1 MRKEN
6 PMTQEL
12 LALKNDLIALTQLL
26 GMEPPN
32 EIHD

>member
-1 MRKEN
+1 
-6 PMTQEL
+6 MTQEL
-12 LALKNDLIALTQLL
+12 LALKNDLIALTQIL

>member
-1 MRKEN
+1 
-6 PMTQEL
+6 MTQEL
-12 LALKNDLIALTQLL
+12 LALKNDLIALTLLL

>member
-1 MRKEN
+1 
-6 PMTQEL
+6 MTQEL
-12 LALKNDLIALTQLL
+12 AALKADLIALTQLL

>member
-1 MRKEN
+1 
-6 PMTQEL
+6 MTQEL
-12 LALKNDLIALTQLL
+12 AALKADLLALTRLL